1 MQDDNA
7 MSATEHHISKLQ
19 EIWDEVVERIIKR
32 MMEIIHPAVDVI
44 HIDLHEELIYS
55 LANLHIKLVSEVAR
69 KRMDGRNPLDI
80 DIETE
85 RRECFSS
92 FGLERIE
99 NTAKSFA
106 EAFEKRYRERWRPKS
121 LAILEREKTPRKP
134 THRSPKPVEKNHY
147 IGKSF
152 IRKYWSTNG
161 QIKQWWKNASG
172 KYVPNR
178 PEPFGKWGHQKNL
191 YSDKL
196 EDYFGLVEG
205 DVAIPLEMLL
215 NSIPLNYPQRK
226 AIVGF
231 LMIQQLRN
239 PLFVL
244 SLKAAMKPV
253 VEAIEGKRKS
263 EDDKYM
269 QAVYETLYENN
280 DLYDQIA
287 RPIFWNTWV
296 LLESKTGFVLPDTWG
311 VLQMEPEFEP
321 FYCAPLTPS
330 ICFVSLP
337 PREEQK
343 KILPIRLSV
352 TAEQTVQINGLL
364 IRNNTRE
371 FISDMSFKGLCTNEA
386 PTPEN
391 SVREWIKLNVARI
404 NREDG
409 K

>member
-1 MQDDNA
+1 

-19 EIWDEVVERIIKR
+19 EIWDEVVERIINR
-32 MMEIIHPAVDVI
+32 MMEIIHPTVDVI
-44 HIDLHEELIYS
+44 HIDLRGELIHA
-55 LANLHIKLVSEVAR
+55 LAKLRIGLVSEVVR
-69 KRMDGRNPLDI
+69 IRTDGRNPLDI

-85 RRECFSS
+85 RQECFSS

-99 NTAKSFA
+99 NTAKNCA
-106 EAFEKRYRERWRPKS
+106 ESWEKRYRERWSPKS
-121 LAILEREKTPRKP
+121 LTALERDKTPRKP
-134 THRSPKPVEKNHY
+134 MHRSPKPVEKNHY

-161 QIKQWWKNASG
+161 QIKRWRKNVSG
-172 KYVPNR
+172 EYVPNR

-205 DVAIPLEMLL
+205 DAAIPLEKLL
-215 NSIPLNYPQRK
+215 NSILLNYPQRE
-226 AIVGF
+226 ALVGF

-239 PLFVL
+239 PLFVS
-244 SLKAAMKPV
+244 SLQAAMKPV
-253 VEAIEGKRKS
+253 VDALEDKRKS

-269 QAVYETLYENN
+269 QAVYETLYKNN
-280 DLYDQIA
+280 DFYDTIA

-296 LLESKTGFVLPDTWG
+296 LVESKAGFVLPDTWG

-337 PREEQK
+337 PKEEQK
-343 KILPIRLSV
+343 RILPIRLSAAAER
-352 TAEQTVQINGLL
+352 TAQLNDLL
-364 IRNNTRE
+364 IRKNTRE
-371 FISDMSFKGLCTNEA
+371 FISDMSFKGLRTNEA

-391 SVREWIKLNVARI
+391 SVREWIKLNVARV
-404 NREDG
+404 NREEG
-409 K
+409 KWI